1 MRRIAV
7 MALVASMAIPGPA
20 GTRVRAADAIAGPAR
35 ASLVNTEGKPAGVV
49 SFAVSG
55 KHIRVEVAATGLTPG
70 FHGFHVHTKGVCEP
84 GASPPFSTAGE
95 HLGTGFVNHPQH
107 KGDMPPLF
115 ALPDGSVRARFLT
128 DRFTLADL
136 PDADGAAVIIH
147 AGADNFA
154 NIPGHYKS
162 SRVAVGG
169 GPDDITYATG
179 DSGAGASCGVVTV
192 GQGAL
197 PAGYFLVA
205 SDGGVFTYGDAVFR
219 GSRGGDRLN
228 KSIVGMAVNPGADG
242 YYLVA
247 SDGGVFAYGDAAFAG
262 SAGGMRLN
270 APIVGMA
277 ALPVE
282 AKAGLIDQ
290 RGVTVGSVR
299 LSEGSDGLHVAVSTR
314 ALFSGFHGFHLHA
327 VGVCDAPGNF
337 ASAGVHYGPSDGT
350 PGGHPGDLP
359 SLLADSQPEAEAS
372 LTFRTNRLHL
382 TDLFD
387 SDGAAFVAHGERDN
401 FANIPADRYSPPADQ
416 MTKDTG
422 DAGSREEC
430 GVVTGAKGGRP
441 FSGYWL
447 AASDGGVFNYGDA
460 PFLGSAGNVKLNQP
474 IVAMTTTPSGNG
486 YWLVASDGGVF
497 NYGDA
502 PFVSSAGNVKL
513 NKPIV
518 AMAATPTGLGYWL
531 VASDG
536 GVFNYGDA
544 ALFGSLGGMK
554 LNSAIVAMAA
564 TATGDGYWLMA
575 GDGGVFAFGDATFAG
590 SAGGTRLNKP
600 IVGAA
605 IVPG

>member
-7 MALVASMAIPGPA
+7 VMALVALMAIPGPA

-70 FHGFHVHTKGVCEP
+70 FHGFHVHTKGLCEP
-84 GASPPFSTAGE
+84 GASPPFGTAGE
-95 HLGTGFVNHPQH
+95 HLGTGLANHPQH
-107 KGDMPPLF
+107 SGDMPPLF
-115 ALPDGSVRARFLT
+115 ALPDGSARARFLT
-128 DRFTLADL
+128 DRFTLAQL
-136 PDADGAAVIIH
+136 LDADGAAVIIH

-154 NIPGHYKS
+154 NIPARYKS
-162 SRVAVGG
+162 PDAVIN
-169 GPDDITYATG
+169 GPDSTTYATG
-179 DSGAGASCGVVTV
+179 DSGSRAACGVVAV
-192 GQGAL
+192 GRAAL
-197 PAGYFLVA
+197 PAGYFLAA
-205 SDGGVFTYGDAVFR
+205 SDGGVFAYGEAVFR
-219 GSRGGDRLN
+219 GSRGRDRLN
-228 KSIVGMAVNPGADG
+228 QPVVGMAATPGADG

-247 SDGGVFAYGDAAFAG
+247 SDGGVFAYGDAPFAG

-270 APIVGMA
+270 APIVGMV

-282 AKAGLIDQ
+282 AKAGLIDR
-290 RGVTVGSVR
+290 RGTTVGSVR
-299 LSEGSDGLHVAVSTR
+299 LSEGADGLHGTVSTR
-314 ALFSGFHGFHLHA
+314 DLSAGFHGFHLHSI
-327 VGVCDAPGNF
+327 GVCDPAGGF
-337 ASAGVHYGPSDGT
+337 ASAGGHFGASDGT

-359 SLLADSQPEAEAS
+359 SLLADSQAEAEAS

-382 TDLFD
+382 ADLFD
-387 SDGAAFVAHGERDN
+387 ADGAAFVAHLGPDN
-401 FANIPADRYSPPADQ
+401 FANIPDRYSPPADQ

-430 GVVTGAKGGRP
+430 GVVTGAKSGRAA
-441 FSGYWL
+441 SGYWL

-460 PFLGSAGNVKLNQP
+460 PFLGSAGSVKP
-474 IVAMTTTPSGNG
+474 
-486 YWLVASDGGVF
+486 
-497 NYGDA
+497 
-502 PFVSSAGNVKL
+502 

-518 AMAATPTGLGYWL
+518 AMAATPTGFGYWL
-531 VASDG
+531 VAGDG

-544 ALFGSLGGMK
+544 ALFGTLGGMK
-554 LNSAIVAMAA
+554 LNSPIVAMAA

-590 SAGGTRLNKP
+590 SAGGIRLNKP

-605 IVPG
+605 VVPD